1 MPPDKI
7 HVTLDAQSLQPCSDL
22 ALLGKAVDD
31 EVLAPLLA
39 AVPRPLGRRAGKPGR
54 DALPRAPMLTAYLIS
69 RYPGSDLP
77 QKLLTL
83 CTCLA
88 EYPDVAHLCGFDG
101 SLPDRTT
108 LHPVFKALEKRPD
121 LVNAAFSAM
130 SKRLVRLPQASQVM
144 TAPPPKPRRRSGKR
158 DGNAYREARRQAAQG
173 LIPLL
178 HRKLQNET
186 DAVDF
191 ITEGRWPDGVRCPS
205 CDSCRVT
212 RRDPENWRCRSC
224 GLRFSLTS
232 NTFLHSSNVAMLP
245 TLLAAYLTIQSPTGV
260 DALLL
265 SDCLQDDLGLRMDHS
280 EALYLQHRTRAG
292 MYELP
297 PRFAGPIQTDDTYIG
312 QENGVKFSIIGGVD
326 QATNR
331 VWAEIVDGEVTQAI
345 VNPFVYHLREDGAWV
360 YSDQGGA
367 YAAIPWPHL
376 TVNHSLPEYGR
387 FDKYF
392 RRYVTTNWIE
402 SFWAFIDRLM
412 LEHGRVSRKHLPLYL
427 TEALWHHNHRGQ
439 STWQQ
444 MQALVHNGSTR
455 RVTEVDIKAGKA
467 VPARLWVPETYAGKA
482 ELAECHFQ
490 LELPA
495 KRAAAAHPH
504 AETHILAAA

>member
-1 MPPDKI
+1 VPPDNL
-7 HVTLDAQSLQPCSDL
+7 HATLDTQSLQPCSNL
-22 ALLGKAVDD
+22 ALLGKAVDA

-39 AVPRPLGRRAGKPGR
+39 AVPLPRGRQPGLPGR
-54 DALPRAPMLTAYLIS
+54 DSLPRAPMLTAYLIS
-69 RYPGSDLP
+69 RYPGSALP

-83 CTCLA
+83 CDCLA
-88 EYPDVAHLCGFDG
+88 EHPDVAHLCGFDG
-101 SLPDRTT
+101 HLPERTT
-108 LHPVFKALEKRPD
+108 LRPVFKALETRPD
-121 LVNAAFSAM
+121 LVTTAFSAI
-130 SKRLVRLPQASQVM
+130 SHRLVRMPQASKTI
-144 TAPPPKPRRRSGKR
+144 TAPPPNPRRSGKR
-158 DGNAYREARRQAAQG
+158 DGNAYRETRRQAALG

-178 HRKLQNET
+178 HRKLRNET
-186 DAVDF
+186 DAVDVMV
-191 ITEGRWPDGVRCPS
+191 ESRWPDGVRCPS
-205 CDSCRVT
+205 CGSCRVT
-212 RRDPENWRCRSC
+212 RKDPENWRCRNC
-224 GLRFSLTS
+224 GSRFSLTS

-245 TLLAAYLTIQSPTGV
+245 TLLAAYLTLQSPTGV
-260 DALLL
+260 DALFL
-265 SDCLQDDLGLRMDHS
+265 SDCLQDDLGRRMYHS
-280 EALYLQHRTRAG
+280 EALYLQHRCRAA

-297 PRFAGPIQTDDTYIG
+297 PKFAGPIQTDDTYIG

-331 VWAEIVDGEVTQAI
+331 VWAEIVDGEVGQAI

-376 TVNHSLPEYGR
+376 TINHSLPEYGR
-387 FDKYF
+387 FDKAF

-402 SFWAFIDRLM
+402 SFWAFIDRLI

-455 RVTEVDIKAGKA
+455 RVTELDIKAGNA
-467 VPARLWVPETYAGKA
+467 VPARLWVPETHAGKT
-482 ELAECHFQ
+482 EPAECHFQ
-490 LELPA
+490 LVLPD

>member
-1 MPPDKI
+1 MPPDNT
-7 HVTLDAQSLQPCSDL
+7 HATLDAQSLQPCSNL
-22 ALLGKAVDD
+22 ALLRKAVDD
-31 EVLAPLLA
+31 AVLTPLLA
-39 AVPRPLGRRAGKPGR
+39 AVPLPRGRQAGMPGR

-88 EYPDVAHLCGFDG
+88 EHPDVARLCGFDG
-101 SLPDRTT
+101 YLPDRTT
-108 LHPVFKALEKRPD
+108 FHPLFKALETRPD
-121 LVNAAFSAM
+121 LVNAAFSAISYRLLRM
-130 SKRLVRLPQASQVM
+130 PQESKNI
-144 TAPPPKPRRRSGKR
+144 TAPPPKPRRSGKR
-158 DGNAYREARRQAAQG
+158 DGNTYRESRRKAAQG

-178 HRKLQNET
+178 HRKLRSET

-191 ITEGRWPDGVRCPS
+191 MIESRWPDGVRCPF

-212 RRDPENWRCRSC
+212 RKEPANWRCRSC
-224 GLRFSLTS
+224 GSRFSLTS
-232 NTFLHSSNVAMLP
+232 NTFLHSSNVDMLP
-245 TLLAAYLTIQSPTGV
+245 TLLAAYLTLQSPNGV
-260 DALLL
+260 DALFL

-280 EALYLQHRTRAG
+280 ETLYLQHRVRAAT
-292 MYELP
+292 YELP

-312 QENGVKFSIIGGVD
+312 TENGIKLTIIGGVD

-331 VWAEIVDGEVTQAI
+331 VWAEVVDGDVTQEI

-376 TVNHSLPEYGR
+376 TVNHSLPEYAR

-402 SFWAFIDRLM
+402 SFWAFIDRLI

-427 TEALWHHNHRGQ
+427 AEALWHHNHRGQ

-467 VPARLWVPETYAGKA
+467 VPARLWVPETHAGKA

-490 LELPA
+490 LDLPA
-495 KRAAAAHPH
+495 MREAAAHPH